1 MELEAGLKVMPGN
14 LYRSLV
20 GSGIYLSQERPD
32 VSYTIK
38 ELASTMSCPT
48 TGSLRKLGKH
58 IGYLKGALGQYGV
71 LEMSEPGQDLVGRTQ
86 EARWLL
92 ETFSDSDIGRES
104 SSIYLCSYPHAE
116 WSCDLHQLTR
126 AKERVTIFSSR

>member
-1 MELEAGLKVMPGN
+1 MLEPDGPVELKPELAS

-20 GSGIYLSQERPD
+20 GCGIYLSQERPD

-48 TGSLRKLGKH
+48 TSSLKKLGKL
-58 IGYLKGALGQYGV
+58 IGYLKNTMGQYSV
-71 LEMSEPGQDLVGRTQ
+71 LEVIEPGQGLVSRTV

-92 ETFSDSDIGRES
+92 ETFSDSDWSGSEPSEIDIS
-104 SSIYLCSYPHAE
+104 NHPHAE
-116 WSCDLHQLTR
+116 RNGDL
-126 AKERVTIFSSR
+126 